1 MKGWGLLFLRF
12 KKKFQ
17 SAHALAV
24 HLHGA
29 GSSVARARAAPTDF
43 INSMQNG
50 LPFTL
55 RRAQIASGAPD
66 QARNVTL

>member
-1 MKGWGLLFLRF
+1 MQGWGLLFLRF

-29 GSSVARARAAPTDF
+29 DSRGLRCGPKKART
-43 INSMQNG
+43 
-50 LPFTL
+50 
-55 RRAQIASGAPD
+55 GAPD
-66 QARNVTL
+66 GSLESPCSQDCR

>member
-1 MKGWGLLFLRF
+1 MQGWGRLFLRF

-29 GSSVARARAAPTDF
+29 GSSVRAARTDF

>member
-1 MKGWGLLFLRF
+1 MQGWGLLFLRF

-29 GSSVARARAAPTDF
+29 GSRGLRCGPKKAPT
-43 INSMQNG
+43 
-50 LPFTL
+50 
-55 RRAQIASGAPD
+55 GAPD
-66 QARNVTL
+66 GSLESP